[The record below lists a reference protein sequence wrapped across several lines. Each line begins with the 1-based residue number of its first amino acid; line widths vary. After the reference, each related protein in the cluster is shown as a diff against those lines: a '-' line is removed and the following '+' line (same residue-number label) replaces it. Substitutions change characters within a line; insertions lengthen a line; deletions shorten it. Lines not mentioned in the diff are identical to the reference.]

1 MLQDLNQNTFKFSC
15 RDISSLLDIGVLCVP
30 LHYGNDTLRSH
41 SLRDQRHSRI
51 GNACDEDFGGKASV
65 VHINKTQV
73 NQHFQRVATLSGL

>member
-30 LHYGNDTLRSH
+30 LHFGNDTLRSH
-41 SLRDQRHSRI
+41 SLRDQRHSCI
-51 GNACDEDFGGKASV
+51 SNACDEDFGGKASV

-73 NQHFQRVATLSGL
+73 NQHFQRFATLSGL